1 MNGILALAVAY
12 ILSQFYRTFL
22 AVLTPVLTA
31 ELALTKSD
39 FAWASGIWF
48 FAFAVMQF
56 IVGVGL
62 DRFGPRRTA
71 VWIMAPFGTAGG
83 LMFAGAQSPSM
94 IIIAMALIGIGFSPV
109 LMAAMFVFAKR
120 FKPAQFASF
129 SSMFIGFG
137 IAGAVMGAS
146 PLAYAED
153 LIGWRGVMLGLAG
166 VGVLISAWIWFG
178 LEDPEVAG
186 DNSTSSGFSGYL
198 ELLRIRE
205 LWQLWPSVFVA
216 YGAMIGIR
224 GLWAGPYLTTMHSGD
239 ANLIGSVT
247 FWMSIAMVVA
257 AFSLVPLNRIFPS
270 VKYLAMGLNLCVAAA
285 CALLAF
291 NPAMPLAAATAT
303 LVAVT
308 LFGSSFV
315 MQAAHGRAFYPPHLV
330 GRGVT
335 LLNAISIG
343 GAGIL
348 QFTTGGLVAATS
360 NPGAPG
366 LQWSW
371 LFGFY
376 AVSLTLSVAIYS
388 FSRNVRT

>member
-1 MNGILALAVAY
+1 MNGIFALAVAY

-22 AVLTPVLTA
+22 AVLTPVLTT
-31 ELALTKSD
+31 ELAMTKTD

-56 IVGVGL
+56 VVGVGL
-62 DRFGPRRTA
+62 DRIGPRRTT
-71 VWIMAPFGTAGG
+71 VWILAPFSVAGG
-83 LMFAGAQSPSM
+83 LMFAGAQTPAM
-94 IIIAMALIGIGFSPV
+94 IIAAMALIGIAFSPV

-137 IAGAVMGAS
+137 IAGAVLGAS
-146 PLAYAED
+146 PLAFAVD
-153 LIGWRGVMLGLAG
+153 LIGWRSVMLGLVG
-166 VGVLISAWIWFG
+166 VGILISAWIWFG
-178 LEDPEVAG
+178 LDDPESSVENAKNSGLAG
-186 DNSTSSGFSGYL
+186 YV
-198 ELLRIRE
+198 ELLKLRA
-205 LWQLWPSVFVA
+205 LWPLWPSVFVA
-216 YGAMIGIR
+216 YAAMIGIR
-224 GLWAGPYLTTMHSGD
+224 GLWSGPFLTTMHNAD
-239 ANLIGSVT
+239 AKLIGSVT
-247 FWMSIAMVVA
+247 FWMSISMVVA
-257 AFSLVPLNRIFPS
+257 AFLLVPLNRIVPS
-270 VKYLAMGLNLCVAAA
+270 VKHLAMGLNLCVAVA

-291 NPAMPLAAATAT
+291 NPAMPLATATAA

-348 QFTTGGLVAATS
+348 QFATGALIGATS

-376 AVSLTLSVAIYS
+376 AVSLTLAVVIYS
-388 FSRNVRT
+388 FSKNVRT